1 MAQSNL
7 TQQFNPKFRTIRE
20 IHDGFDKKTISPTEL
35 VGEYLNVA
43 KSSRTNAFLT
53 LCEERALKQAKAAE
67 VVLSKE
73 GKTPREKMPLFGI
86 PMGIK
91 DNITVDGIRTT
102 CGSKILENYVP
113 PYTATAVQRL
123 EEAGAVCVGKL
134 NLDEFAMGGSNE
146 NSAFGPVK
154 HPSHPDRVPGGSS
167 GGSAAAVGEGACVA
181 ALGSD
186 TGGSIRLPASYC
198 GIVGMKPTY
207 GRISRYGLVA
217 FASSLDQIGPM
228 TRSVED
234 AAIVLDAMSGH
245 DPLDSTSAPKPRTQT
260 VNALKTPVN
269 WKGLRVGVPKEYFTG
284 GLAPAVEKA
293 VEASL
298 KFFETQ
304 GVKLVPISLPH
315 SEFAVA
321 IYYIVAVSEA
331 SSNLA
336 RYDGVR
342 FGVRPAGASEAKDLK
357 EFYEK
362 VRSNFGP
369 EVKRRI
375 ILGTFALSAG
385 YSDAY
390 YKRACQ
396 VRRKIKDDF
405 DRAFEKVD
413 LIAGPV
419 SPTTAF
425 KLGEKVSDPLEM
437 YLNDLFTIPANL
449 AGIPAMSLPCG
460 KDSADLPIGLHL
472 MAPAFGEDRL
482 FSVGHGFSTG
492 FEAGRF

>member
-1 MAQSNL
+1 MTQSSL
-7 TQQFNPKFRTIRE
+7 TQKFSTIRE
-20 IHDGFDKKTISPTEL
+20 IHDAFDRKMISPVEL
-35 VGEYLNVA
+35 TQEYLKAA
-43 KSSRTNAFLT
+43 KGSSTNGFLN
-53 LCEERALKQAKAAE
+53 LCGDRALSQAKAAE
-67 VVLSKE
+67 AILVRE
-73 GKTPREKMPLFGI
+73 GKVPREKMPLLGI
-86 PMGIK
+86 PLGIK
-91 DNITVDGIRTT
+91 DNMTIDGVRTT

-113 PYTATAVQRL
+113 PYTATAVKRL
-123 EEAGAVCVGKL
+123 EDAGAVSVGKL

-154 HPSHPDRVPGGSS
+154 HPTHPDRVPGGSS
-167 GGSAAAVGEGACVA
+167 GGSAAAVGERTCVA

-198 GIVGMKPTY
+198 GVVGLKPTY

-217 FASSLDQIGPM
+217 FASSLDQIGPLAQ
-228 TRSVED
+228 TVED
-234 AAIVLDAMSGH
+234 AALLLDVMSGH
-245 DPLDSTSAPKPRTQT
+245 DPLDSTSAPKPKTDSF
-260 VNALKTPVN
+260 NALQIPMN
-269 WKGLRVGVPKEYFTG
+269 WKGLRIGVPKEYFVG

-293 VEASL
+293 VGSSL
-298 KFFETQ
+298 KFFESK
-304 GVKLVPISLPH
+304 GAKLVPVSLPH

-321 IYYIVAVSEA
+321 IYYLVAVSEA

-342 FGVRPAGASEAKDLK
+342 FGVRPPGAADAKDLK

-362 VRSNFGP
+362 VRAGFGA

-396 VRRKIKDDF
+396 VRRKVKDDF
-405 DRAFEKVD
+405 DKAFEQVD

-460 KDSADLPIGLHL
+460 KDSSGLPIGLHL

-482 FSVGHGFSTG
+482 LSVAHGFSTG

>member
-1 MAQSNL
+1 MTTVQ
-7 TQQFNPKFRTIRE
+7 KFKTIRE
-20 IHDGFDKKTISPTEL
+20 IHDGFDKKAVSPTEL
-35 VGEYLNVA
+35 VSEYLKVA
-43 KSSRTNAFLT
+43 KSSRANAFLT
-53 LCEERALKQAKAAE
+53 LCEERALQQAKAAE
-67 VVLSKE
+67 AILAKE
-73 GKTPREKMPLFGI
+73 GKVPREKMPLLGI
-86 PMGIK
+86 PLGIK
-91 DNITVDGIRTT
+91 DNMTVDGVRTT
-102 CGSKILENYVP
+102 CASKVLENYFP

-123 EEAGAVCVGKL
+123 EDAGAVCVGKL

-154 HPSHPDRVPGGSS
+154 HPTHPDRVPGGSS
-167 GGSAAAVGEGACVA
+167 GGSATAVGEHACVA

-198 GIVGMKPTY
+198 GVIGVKPTY
-207 GRISRYGLVA
+207 GRVSRYGLVA

-228 TRSVED
+228 THTVED
-234 AAIVLDAMSGH
+234 AAIVLDVMSGH
-245 DPLDSTSAPKPRTQT
+245 DPLDSTSAPQPKTQT
-260 VNALKTPVN
+260 REALRSPVD
-269 WKGLRVGVPKEYFTG
+269 WKGLRIGVPKEYFAG
-284 GLAPAVEKA
+284 RLASSVGKA

-304 GVKLVPISLPH
+304 GAKLIPISLPH
-315 SEFAVA
+315 SQYSVA

-342 FGVRPAGASEAKDLK
+342 FGVRPKGTGEAKDLK

-362 VRSNFGP
+362 VRANFGP

-385 YSDAY
+385 YSEAY

-449 AGIPAMSLPCG
+449 AGIPAMSVPCG
-460 KDSADLPIGLHL
+460 KDSADLPIGLQL

-482 FSVGHGFSTG
+482 FSVAQGFATG
-492 FEAGRF
+492 FEAGRY